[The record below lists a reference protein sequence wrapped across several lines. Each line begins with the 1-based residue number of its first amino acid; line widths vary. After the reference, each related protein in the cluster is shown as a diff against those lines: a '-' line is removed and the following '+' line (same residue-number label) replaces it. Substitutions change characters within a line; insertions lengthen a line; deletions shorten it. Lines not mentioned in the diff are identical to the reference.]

1 QATIVCLC
9 RLTVRA
15 SDIAQ
20 TDEFPLFMRYFRLHC
35 LDTSEHVNYE
45 KLLNWQ
51 DMITKSKEGQL
62 LTVEERDYL
71 QEIVRIG
78 LYNHRL
84 KSVCLTACEDSRVGE
99 SEGPNNYSLL

>member
-1 QATIVCLC
+1 MNVLIRMQQATIVCLC

-62 LTVEERDYL
+62 LTVEERIISVKSSVL
-71 QEIVRIG
+71 VSITTG
-78 LYNHRL
+78 L
-84 KSVCLTACEDSRVGE
+84 KVSA
-99 SEGPNNYSLL
+99 